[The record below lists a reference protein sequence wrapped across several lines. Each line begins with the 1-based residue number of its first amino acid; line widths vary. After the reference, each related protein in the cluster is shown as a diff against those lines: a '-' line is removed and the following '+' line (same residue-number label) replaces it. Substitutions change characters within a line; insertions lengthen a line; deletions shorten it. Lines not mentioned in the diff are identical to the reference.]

1 MSKMYEIIYITRLT
15 HKQTL
20 NEKMD
25 EAASLNVWKVKADET
40 KAQTLNTAL
49 TLLYKRLSPTSPA
62 QQLQASSWVQKSV
75 TWILQAIPDKCETRQ
90 HPLFRLKL
98 ICVSLKAL
106 RLRLALTTP
115 FFSVLV
121 FRRSTLRASRFS
133 CRRSWRA
140 NSPRSSVNTSSCR
153 LATRDPNPVPH
164 LLTSPE
170 SLVSVGRKS

>member
-25 EAASLNVWKVKADET
+25 EAVSLNVWKVKAEET

-75 TWILQAIPDKCETRQ
+75 TWILQAIADKCETPR

-98 ICVSLKAL
+98 ICVYLKAL
-106 RLRLALTTP
+106 RLPLALTNP
-115 FFSVLV
+115 FFFLSWFLGDRLWGLQGFHADVPGERTPRGVL
-121 FRRSTLRASRFS
+121 STPLH
-133 CRRSWRA
+133 
-140 NSPRSSVNTSSCR
+140 V
-153 LATRDPNPVPH
+153 V
-164 LLTSPE
+164 
-170 SLVSVGRKS
+170 